1 MKQFNFTEAR
11 NNFAFVLDTAK
22 KEGAICIA
30 KRDGEVFYL
39 TPASSKKSPLDIEG
53 VNLGLSSDEIVSY
66 VNEARDRDYAWGGEA
81 GN

>member
-11 NNFAFVLDTAK
+11 SNFAFVLETAK

-39 TPASSKKSPLDIEG
+39 TPASSKKSPLDVEG
-53 VNLGLSSDEIVSY
+53 INLGLSSDDIVSY
-66 VNEARDRDYAWGGEA
+66 VNETRSRDYVCDSEM
-81 GN
+81 

>member
-39 TPASSKKSPLDIEG
+39 TPATSKKSPLDIEG

-66 VNEARDRDYAWGGEA
+66 VNAARERNYVWDDKA
-81 GN
+81 GD